1 MGRPRKPTE
10 LKAIQGTYRKD
21 RENPEEPIP
30 IGELG
35 PPPDRPDQVEAGV
48 WDQVRCAAYWLKDA
62 DRTTLERF
70 CTWSAIWRDASRQVF
85 EDGPVQ
91 VTPKGYSAPSGAQ
104 QVMMSAEK
112 HVQRLGTLLGLDPVS
127 RSKIKTGVRLDLDNP
142 WAEFKKD

>member
-35 PPPDRPDQVEAGV
+35 PPPDRLDQVEAGM
-48 WDQVRCAAYWLKDA
+48 WDQVRRAAYWLKDA
-62 DRTTLERF
+62 DGPTLERF

-91 VTPKGYSAPSGAQ
+91 VASKGYEVPSGAQ
-104 QVMMSAEK
+104 QVMTTSEK
-112 HVQRLGTLLGLDPVS
+112 CVERLGTMLGLDPVS
-127 RSKIKTGVRLDLDNP
+127 RSKIRTGEPSTNNLFSRFRD
-142 WAEFKKD
+142 